1 MELISF
7 THIRILERTFAI
19 MASHSLAIAK
29 ASLAASM
36 MKPDPHPVP
45 KAEISTFY
53 GALEMVSVY
62 CSSKN
67 IQV

>member
-1 MELISF
+1 
-7 THIRILERTFAI
+7 

-45 KAEISTFY
+45 KAEISAFY
-53 GALEMVSVY
+53 DHLESLLEY

-67 IQV
+67 IQVRGSNLICVMRRLRIV